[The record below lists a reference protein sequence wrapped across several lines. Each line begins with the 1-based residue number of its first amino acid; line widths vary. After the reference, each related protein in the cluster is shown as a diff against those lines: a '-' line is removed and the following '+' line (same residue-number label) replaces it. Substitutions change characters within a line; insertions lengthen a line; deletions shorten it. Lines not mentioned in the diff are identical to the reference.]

1 MPRVRGVS
9 QQGAAM
15 TRYLFA
21 SLLCG
26 LAFAAGAQNATLE
39 PVASAPSDASATT
52 ASAPAG
58 EQRDLRAES
67 DRPLSDRN
75 CLRETGSLI
84 VASQNARADRRKDP
98 SERRCAPV
106 HGRSYDREDLD
117 RTGQTNIAD
126 ALRMLDP
133 SVN

>member
-1 MPRVRGVS
+1 
-9 QQGAAM
+9 M

-26 LAFAAGAQNATLE
+26 LAFAAGAQNASQE
-39 PVASAPSDASATT
+39 PATSGASTATVPT
-52 ASAPAG
+52 ASAPAAS
-58 EQRDLRAES
+58 EQRDLRAEN

-98 SERRCAPV
+98 AERRCAPV
-106 HGRSYDREDLD
+106 HGRSYDRDDLD
-117 RTGQTNIAD
+117 RTGQTNVAD

>member
-1 MPRVRGVS
+1 
-9 QQGAAM
+9 M

-26 LAFAAGAQNATLE
+26 LAFAAGAQNATQE
-39 PVASAPSDASATT
+39 PAASATSDASATT
-52 ASAPAG
+52 TSTTAASQ
-58 EQRDLRAES
+58 QRDLRAEN

-106 HGRSYDREDLD
+106 HGRSYDRDDLD
-117 RTGQTNIAD
+117 RTGQTNVAD

>member
-1 MPRVRGVS
+1 
-9 QQGAAM
+9 M

-26 LAFAAGAQNATLE
+26 LAFAAGAQNATQE
-39 PVASAPSDASATT
+39 PAASAASDASATA
-52 ASAPAG
+52 AS
-58 EQRDLRAES
+58 EQRDPRAEN

-106 HGRSYDREDLD
+106 HGRSYDRDDLD
-117 RTGQTNIAD
+117 RTGQTNVAD